1 MITFN
6 PMRTILIA
14 LLMTLATQAGAV
26 EKSAREKFV
35 AMLEVSDCF
44 ALSDLLLEEELDDLE
59 LNAEKLR
66 EFRIIM
72 KFEVDETLAATE
84 TLQALSAN
92 FFTENSSLFIGD
104 IEEYRSDMNSMSEDE
119 SEYLDLKTEQAFAS
133 AERKLKAIG
142 SPQQLADYIYDCG
155 MRLNVLLDPA
165 SKISLKKPKLK
176 PTQPKTSLML
186 PNQLEAGVK
195 KCWVLD
201 IGSDAANV
209 TVTLGFKLGLDGKVQ
224 PGSVRLIKSNAA
236 RDSSEKIAFQAA
248 RRAILRCQRGGY
260 ALPQNFDHST
270 YIELEFNPEN
280 MR

>member
-1 MITFN
+1 
-6 PMRTILIA
+6 MRTFLIA

-26 EKSAREKFV
+26 ENSAREKFLAVLKV
-35 AMLEVSDCF
+35 ADCF
-44 ALSDLLLEEELDDLE
+44 ALSTALIEKEFDEFEV
-59 LNAEKLR
+59 NVEKLH

-84 TLQALSAN
+84 TLQALSTD
-92 FFTENSSLFIGD
+92 FFEENSSLFFGD

-119 SEYLDLKTEQAFAS
+119 SEYLDLKTAQAFAS
-133 AERKLKAIG
+133 VERKLNAIG

-155 MRLNVLLDPA
+155 MRLNVFLDPA

-186 PNQLEAGVK
+186 PNQLEARVK
-195 KCWVLD
+195 KCWVVD

-209 TVTLGFKLGLDGKVQ
+209 TVTLGFKMGRDGKAK
-224 PGSVRLIKSNAA
+224 PGSIRLIKSNAA
-236 RDSSEKIAFQAA
+236 RDSSAKIAFQAA

-270 YIELEFNPEN
+270 YVELEFNPEN